1 MQTGGKNTKF
11 IIALLF
17 SIAITVT
24 SCKSGEKVSKEVKQ
38 AEKAELR
45 MQKEADK
52 EYQQQVKRHYKM
64 QSKQSKQIM
73 KDMNRSGKKTNNAK
87 QRSFWDRLFNNDCN

>member
-1 MQTGGKNTKF
+1 MQKVGKNTKF
-11 IIALLF
+11 HIVLLLGIVISF
-17 SIAITVT
+17 SA
-24 SCKSGEKVSKEVKQ
+24 CKSGSKVPKEVRQ
-38 AEKAELR
+38 AEKAELA

-52 EYQQQVKRHYKM
+52 EYEKQVKRHYKM

-73 KDMNRSGKKTNNAK
+73 KEMKHSGRKTNNSK

>member
-11 IIALLF
+11 LLALIF
-17 SIAITVT
+17 SIAIALS
-24 SCKSGEKVSKEVKQ
+24 SCKSGEKVSKEVRA
-38 AEKAELR
+38 AEKAEAQ

-73 KDMNRSGKKTNNAK
+73 KDMKRSGKNTNKAQ